1 MIPEFQESA
10 MFKIVLIPVVML
22 LLGQFDVAQAKS
34 SGHAAQQSAS
44 SSSSTLRG
52 NSNDRKGGRY
62 LARAIKKL
70 PGKKKPPTV
79 MLKGAAA
86 RTSPEKVEAGS
97 ENIRRVK

>member
-1 MIPEFQESA
+1 
-10 MFKIVLIPVVML
+10 MFKIIWIPVVVL

-34 SGHAAQQSAS
+34 GHAAQQSAS
-44 SSSSTLRG
+44 TSSSTLRG